1 MLLSYRWAIFT
12 EISSRLTLTMRSR
25 LVIFSSIVRILW
37 WMIRKSP
44 EIEMAIRS
52 PYAIKEGGALMAPR
66 DRYVDEQ
73 RMIMS
78 IISPRYSRI
87 SMLLLDEDRV
97 IKLPEDIV
105 VI

>member
-1 MLLSYRWAIFT
+1 
-12 EISSRLTLTMRSR
+12 
-25 LVIFSSIVRILW
+25 
-37 WMIRKSP
+37 MIRKSP
-44 EIEMAIRS
+44 EIEMEIRS
-52 PYAIKEGGALMAPR
+52 TYTINECGAPMTAR
-66 DRYVDEQ
+66 DKYVDEQ
-73 RMIMS
+73 RIIMS

>member
-1 MLLSYRWAIFT
+1 MP
-12 EISSRLTLTMRSR
+12 EGD
-25 LVIFSSIVRILW
+25 IL
-37 WMIRKSP
+37 RD
-44 EIEMAIRS
+44 RQG
-52 PYAIKEGGALMAPR
+52 IKEGGALMAPR

>member
-1 MLLSYRWAIFT
+1 
-12 EISSRLTLTMRSR
+12 
-25 LVIFSSIVRILW
+25 
-37 WMIRKSP
+37 
-44 EIEMAIRS
+44 MA
-52 PYAIKEGGALMAPR
+52 AR

>member
-1 MLLSYRWAIFT
+1 
-12 EISSRLTLTMRSR
+12 
-25 LVIFSSIVRILW
+25 
-37 WMIRKSP
+37 MIRKSP

-52 PYAIKEGGALMAPR
+52 PYVINEGGAPMAAR

>member
-1 MLLSYRWAIFT
+1 
-12 EISSRLTLTMRSR
+12 
-25 LVIFSSIVRILW
+25 VIN
-37 WMIRKSP
+37 
-44 EIEMAIRS
+44 
-52 PYAIKEGGALMAPR
+52 EGGAPMAAR